1 MSVLLKYLTDE
12 FANKRL
18 IIFAHLMRLN
28 KWARCPQLW
37 TLVHVHATCNS
48 LHNWVYVPFYHL
60 SWDTPANHVNV

>member
-28 KWARCPQLW
+28 KWARSPQLW
-37 TLVHVHATCNS
+37 TVWFMFMQLATPS
-48 LHNWVYVPFYHL
+48 IIGFMFHFII
-60 SWDTPANHVNV
+60 